1 MSDTVLYDY
10 WRSSASYRVRIAL
23 NLGNVSYR
31 SQSVDLVSGQHKLV
45 GHLSRNP
52 QGFVPVLDIDGQR
65 LTQSLA
71 ILEYLDETR
80 ILGLLPHQ
88 PLERTKVRALAQS
101 LAVDVHPVCNLSVVR
116 YAIDETDDES
126 LRDRWMARF
135 IGAGLHA
142 FEALLGEFQVTRFCT
157 GSTPSLADLCLIP
170 QLYNAR
176 RWQIDYSQCTRICA
190 IEDACANHVAFI
202 AGHPDQARPAASSV

>member
-23 NLGNVSYR
+23 NLGNTSYR
-31 SQSVDLVSGQHKLV
+31 SLSVDLVSGQHRLPDY
-45 GHLSRNP
+45 LARNP

-80 ILGLLPHQ
+80 DLGLLPQ
-88 PLERTKVRALAQS
+88 NAMARAKVRALAQL

-116 YAIDETDDES
+116 YAIDQMADES
-126 LRDRWMARF
+126 LRDRWMERF
-135 IGAGLHA
+135 IGVGLTA
-142 FEALLGEFQVTRFCT
+142 FEATLRDFDIAPFCT
-157 GSTPSLADLCLIP
+157 GTTPSLVDICLIP

-176 RWQIDYSQCTRICA
+176 RWRVDYSQLARICA
-190 IEDACANHVAFI
+190 VEEACKSHPAFI
-202 AGHPDQARPAASSV
+202 AGHPDQARPSAGSG